1 MFMRGS
7 LPVEGKAPKLYM
19 QHDASQAIG
28 LVTERT
34 DDDENMYF
42 SAKVSNTELGSEALI
57 LAADGVLD
65 SVSVGVNPTKF
76 SYDDAGVMVVEAAEW
91 LELSLV
97 SQPAFAEAVIT
108 KVLQVLTQTL
118 KICVILK

>member
-1 MFMRGS
+1 
-7 LPVEGKAPKLYM
+7 
-19 QHDASQAIG
+19 
-28 LVTERT
+28 
-34 DDDENMYF
+34 
-42 SAKVSNTELGSEALI
+42 
-57 LAADGVLD
+57 
-65 SVSVGVNPTKF
+65 VSVGVNPTKF